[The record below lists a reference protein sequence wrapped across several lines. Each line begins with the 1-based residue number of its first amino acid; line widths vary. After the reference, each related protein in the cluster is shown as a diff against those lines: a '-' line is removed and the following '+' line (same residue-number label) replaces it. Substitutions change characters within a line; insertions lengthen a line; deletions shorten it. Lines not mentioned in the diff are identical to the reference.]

1 MDDATS
7 SPFSLRTDMLQFLKL
22 DSVVSPQMLT
32 LAEEWSKF

>member
-22 DSVVSPQMLT
+22 DSVSPQMLT